1 MGVSAKATLGELT
14 EDGRLELNLGIAV
27 SGVEGP
33 GGITMR
39 KWSKRAEHHPLS
51 SASLT
56 TRMCVALS
64 FKSFP

>member
-14 EDGRLELNLGIAV
+14 EDGRLELNPGIAV

-39 KWSKRAEHHPLS
+39 KWSK
-51 SASLT
+51 
-56 TRMCVALS
+56 
-64 FKSFP
+64 